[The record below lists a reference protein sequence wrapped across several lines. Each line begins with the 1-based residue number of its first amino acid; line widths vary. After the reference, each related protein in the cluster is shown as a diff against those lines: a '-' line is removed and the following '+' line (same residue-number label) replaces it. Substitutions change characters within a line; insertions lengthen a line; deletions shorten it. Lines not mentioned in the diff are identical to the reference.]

1 VSRAVLSIGSNLGDR
16 LAYLQQ
22 AVDGLSDYLSTMSPV
37 FETPPWGPVEQQ
49 PFLNAVLIV
58 QDAQAAPAD
67 WLARSQAC
75 EQAAGRTRE
84 LRWGPRT
91 LDVDV
96 IAVDEQFSDDPQ
108 LRLPHPHAAER
119 AFVLVPW
126 WAADP
131 EAVLP
136 GRGSVLELM
145 QALPAGE
152 VEQVRLRADL
162 VLVPPAH
169 RGGR

>member
-1 VSRAVLSIGSNLGDR
+1 MSRAVLSIGANLGDR
-16 LAYLQQ
+16 LANLGM
-22 AVDGLSDYLSTMSPV
+22 AVAGLSPYLIGVSPV
-37 FETPPWGPVEQQ
+37 FESPPCGPVAQQ

-58 QDAQAAPAD
+58 EDPSASPAD
-67 WLARSQAC
+67 WLARAQAC

-96 IAVDEQFSDDPQ
+96 LSVDDVRSDDPA
-108 LRLPHPHAAER
+108 LTLPHPRAAER

-126 WAADP
+126 WALDP

-136 GRGSVLELM
+136 GGASVLSLLES
-145 QALPAGE
+145 LPPAEVAAVRMLAGLE
-152 VEQVRLRADL
+152 LRA
-162 VLVPPAH
+162 
-169 RGGR
+169 

>member
-1 VSRAVLSIGSNLGDR
+1 MSRAVLSIGSNIDDR
-16 LAYLQQ
+16 LGYLQ
-22 AVDGLSDYLSTMSPV
+22 AAADGLAEYLVAVSPV
-37 FETPPWGPVEQQ
+37 FQTPPWGPVAQQ

-58 QDAQAAPAD
+58 EDPAATPAD
-67 WLARSQAC
+67 WLARSQRC

-84 LRWGPRT
+84 VRWGPRT

-96 IAVDEQFSDDPQ
+96 ITVDEVTSDDPV
-108 LRLPHPHAAER
+108 LTLPHPRAAER

-131 EAVLP
+131 EAILP
-136 GRGSVLELM
+136 GHGSVLSLI

-152 VEQVRLRADL
+152 ADAVRMRLDLELR
-162 VLVPPAH
+162 
-169 RGGR
+169 R

>member
-1 VSRAVLSIGSNLGDR
+1 MSRAVLSIGSNISDR
-16 LAYLQQ
+16 LAHLQL
-22 AVDGLSDYLSTMSPV
+22 AVDGLAEHLVAVSPV
-37 FETPPWGPVEQQ
+37 FQTPPWGPVAQD
-49 PFLNAVLIV
+49 PFLNAILIV
-58 QDAQAAPAD
+58 AEPAATPAD
-67 WLARSQAC
+67 WLARAQRC

-96 IAVDEQFSDDPQ
+96 ITVDDVTSDDPT
-108 LRLPHPHAAER
+108 LTLPHPRAAER

-131 EAVLP
+131 EAELP
-136 GRGSVLELM
+136 GHGSVLSLI

-152 VEQVRLRADL
+152 ADAVQMRLDL
-162 VLVPPAH
+162 EL
-169 RGGR
+169 RR

>member
-1 VSRAVLSIGSNLGDR
+1 MSRAVLSIGSNLGDR
-16 LAYLQQ
+16 VAYLQQ
-22 AVDGLSDYLSTMSPV
+22 AVDGLSEYLTAVSPV

-58 QDAQAAPAD
+58 GDPQASAAA
-67 WLARSQAC
+67 WLARAQAC

-96 IAVDEQFSDDPQ
+96 ITVDEQVSEDPR
-108 LRLPHPHAAER
+108 LTLPHPHAAER

-136 GRGSVLELM
+136 GRGTVLELM

-152 VEQVRLRADL
+152 VEQVRLRPEL
-162 VLVPPAH
+162 QLVPRA
-169 RGGR
+169 GRSRR

>member
-1 VSRAVLSIGSNLGDR
+1 MSRAVLSIGSNVGDR
-16 LAYLQQ
+16 LANLQI
-22 AVDGLSDYLSTMSPV
+22 AVDGFRGHLIAVSPV
-37 FETPPWGPVEQQ
+37 VQTPPWGPVEQE
-49 PFLNAVLIV
+49 PYLNAILIV
-58 QDAQAAPAD
+58 DDPAAAPAD
-67 WLARSQAC
+67 WLARAQVC

-96 IAVDEQFSDDPQ
+96 ITVDDVISADPD
-108 LRLPHPHAAER
+108 LTLPHPRAAER

-131 EAVLP
+131 EAELP
-136 GRGSVLELM
+136 GRGSVLSLM

-152 VEQVRLRADL
+152 ADAVQL
-162 VLVPPAH
+162 VGMELA
-169 RGGR
+169 R